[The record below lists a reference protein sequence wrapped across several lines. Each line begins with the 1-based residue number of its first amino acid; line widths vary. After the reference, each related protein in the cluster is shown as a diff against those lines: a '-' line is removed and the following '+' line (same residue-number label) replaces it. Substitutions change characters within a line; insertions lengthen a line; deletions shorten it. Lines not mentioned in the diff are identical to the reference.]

1 MANDMMLPLHEIIG
15 IPISDMVR
23 AEMQAAQASMEF
35 IQNVGFRRDPKGGD
49 PDNLGE
55 LRFVTFRYQSADV
68 STKSVTHEV
77 KVPLLSLV
85 PLPLLQIAR
94 GEIELV
100 ARIHE
105 VKPLALD
112 SAVVARDRKSETLV
126 AQRHEFIASVDSLT
140 AADDPKLAAI
150 PRMRIKIEVKQ
161 SDLPAGI
168 DSLLRKMDKN
178 VADKAT

>member
-1 MANDMMLPLHEIIG
+1 MANETMLPLHEIIG
-15 IPISDMVR
+15 IPIADMVR

-35 IQNVGFRRDPKGGD
+35 IQNVGFRRDPKGD

-55 LRFVTFRYQSADV
+55 LRFVTFRYQSVDV
-68 STKSVTHEV
+68 SKKAVVHEV

-100 ARIHE
+100 ARIHG

-112 SAVVARDRKSETLV
+112 SAVVARAPGQSETLG
-126 AQRHEFIASVDSLT
+126 ARRHEFIASVDSLT

-150 PRMRIKIEVKQ
+150 PRIRIKIEVKQ

-168 DSLLRKMDKN
+168 NALLRKMDQN